1 MRSVLESLTNLAR
14 SGRIGACASVDLC
27 AHANPRQRFGAQGAV
42 VRSESVAFEVRTF
55 CTFALVLCPPSV
67 RHYVELR
74 QVAASA
80 AASATLFC
88 FQCQRGESGGR
99 RPDRCAARF
108 PQFRSRP
115 KPGCFFYRSAHPIG
129 ARGTTTHARKL
140 TGACSHAGAGQTTTT
155 RSWAAGGR
163 ANGGTRPVRV
173 AAAPRGVGRA
183 AGPSCPA
190 LVLNG
195 QLHFARSP
203 DSPNFGGVPSRGP
216 GVRAW

>member
-74 QVAASA
+74 QMAAMRQVQHFSAFNVNGAKVGAAGLTVAPPDSP
-80 AASATLFC
+80 SLG
-88 FQCQRGESGGR
+88 QGRSRGVSFTAVPIPLAHGARAKAYRRMLPRRRGPDHDDSEPGRWGAGEWRHTARPSRRGPPGGGAR
-99 RPDRCAARF
+99 RRAQLPGPCAAR
-108 PQFRSRP
+108 
-115 KPGCFFYRSAHPIG
+115 
-129 ARGTTTHARKL
+129 
-140 TGACSHAGAGQTTTT
+140 
-155 RSWAAGGR
+155 
-163 ANGGTRPVRV
+163 
-173 AAAPRGVGRA
+173 
-183 AGPSCPA
+183 
-190 LVLNG
+190 LNG

>member
-80 AASATLFC
+80 AATATLFC

-129 ARGTTTHARKL
+129 ARGTRESLQAHAPTPRPARARPRRL
-140 TGACSHAGAGQTTTT
+140 GAGPLG
-155 RSWAAGGR
+155 GGR
-163 ANGGTRPVRV
+163 MAAHGPSESPRP
-173 AAAPRGVGRA
+173 PGGVGRA

-190 LVLNG
+190 LVL
-195 QLHFARSP
+195 
-203 DSPNFGGVPSRGP
+203 P
-216 GVRAW
+216 G